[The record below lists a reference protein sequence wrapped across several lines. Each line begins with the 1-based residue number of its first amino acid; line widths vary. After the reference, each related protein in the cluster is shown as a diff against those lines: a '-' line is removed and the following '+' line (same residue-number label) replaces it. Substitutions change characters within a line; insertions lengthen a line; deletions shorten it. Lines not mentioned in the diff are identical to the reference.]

1 MTLNGNRRAT
11 SKPLEPM
18 NRPIAPSLFCD
29 RVQRRDFLRVGV
41 AGLFGMNLAVPAL
54 LRQQALAANA
64 PTPLAGKSEMS
75 FIYVFLKGGMSTI
88 DTFDLKPDAPE
99 NIRGEFQPM
108 NTNVPGIQICEYL
121 PRIARQMDKFS
132 LIRSFTHRNADH
144 GAADHY
150 MLTGYHPVAGFNGG
164 LKPNNQQPSF
174 GSAIAQKL
182 GPRGSVP
189 PYVCLPTMHPSGG
202 AAYLG
207 PSAVPFVIEADPS
220 SPGFSVPDLA
230 PPMLLDPAR
239 LAARREILGQVDR
252 FQKSAEAN
260 ANAGAKQMSSF
271 SQRAIDLMTSPEAKR
286 AFNIQEES
294 EKLRDEYGRN
304 TLGQS
309 CLMARRLVEA
319 GVRCVTVEHSNWDT
333 HDRNF
338 GALKDQLMPKFDLA
352 MAALFRD
359 LADRGLLQRTLVVVT
374 GEFGRTPQINKDA
387 GRDHW
392 SRCFTVALGGGG
404 IQGGRV
410 LGTSDR
416 WAQDPADRPCG
427 PEDLAAT
434 TYHLLGMN
442 PQDELHTPEG
452 RPIALT
458 NNGRIIRELL

>member
-1 MTLNGNRRAT
+1 
-11 SKPLEPM
+11 M
-18 NRPIAPSLFCD
+18 NQPTAASLFCD
-29 RVQRRDFLRVGV
+29 RVPRRDFLRVGV
-41 AGLFGMNLAVPAL
+41 AGLFGMNLAVPGL
-54 LRQQALAANA
+54 LRQQALAANV
-64 PTPLAGKSEMS
+64 PLPLPAKSDMS

-88 DTFDLKPDAPE
+88 DTFDLKPDAPD

-108 NTNVPGIQICEYL
+108 NTNVPGIQICNHL
-121 PRIARQMDKFS
+121 TKISRQMDKFS
-132 LIRSFTHRNADH
+132 LIRSFTHRNANHDE
-144 GAADHY
+144 ADHY
-150 MLTGYHPVAGFNGG
+150 MLTGYHPVAGFKGG

-189 PYVCLPTMHPSGG
+189 PYVALPTMHPSGG

-230 PPMLLDPAR
+230 PPILLDPTR
-239 LAARREILGQVDR
+239 LAARREILAQVDR
-252 FQKSAEAN
+252 FQKSAETRAN
-260 ANAGAKQMSSF
+260 TGANQMSAF

-286 AFNIQEES
+286 AFDIQDES

-338 GALKDQLMPKFDLA
+338 SAMKDQLMPKFDLA
-352 MAALFRD
+352 IAALFRD

-374 GEFGRTPQINKDA
+374 GEFGRTPQINANA

-404 IQGGRV
+404 IRGGRV
-410 LGTSDR
+410 FGASDR
-416 WAQDPADRPCG
+416 WAQDPADHPCS

-434 TYHLLGMN
+434 TYHLLGIN

-452 RPIALT
+452 RPVALV
-458 NNGRIIRELL
+458 NNGRVIRELL